1 MKLKKLY
8 FNSLIFSFLTLSLM
22 SVKAADNLFF
32 EGNLVKEPCTVLSDN
47 KTLTVKFNTVD
58 VKALRD
64 GQKTEGIPFIITVS
78 NCDNSVAK
86 NINFLFKGFESD
98 SHKGYLG
105 ININGKPSGIG
116 IGIEDKNKKFIA
128 INKDNS
134 QFSLNKN
141 ENQFLFNAFLKAEPS
156 AVVSKKIELG
166 KFSSTATFH
175 ITYP

>member
-1 MKLKKLY
+1 MKFKKLY
-8 FNSLIFSFLTLSLM
+8 FILLIFSFFSCSLM

-32 EGNLVKEPCTVLSDN
+32 EGNLVKEPCTILSDN

-58 VKALRD
+58 VKTLRE
-64 GQKTEGIPFIITVS
+64 GQKTEDIPFIITVS

-86 NINFLFKGFESD
+86 NINFLFKGFESV

-105 ININGKPSGIG
+105 ININGKPSGVG

-128 INKDNS
+128 INKENS

-141 ENQFLFNAFLKAEPS
+141 ENQFLFYAFLKAEPS
-156 AVVSKKIELG
+156 VIVSKKIELG
-166 KFSSTATFH
+166 KFSSIATFH